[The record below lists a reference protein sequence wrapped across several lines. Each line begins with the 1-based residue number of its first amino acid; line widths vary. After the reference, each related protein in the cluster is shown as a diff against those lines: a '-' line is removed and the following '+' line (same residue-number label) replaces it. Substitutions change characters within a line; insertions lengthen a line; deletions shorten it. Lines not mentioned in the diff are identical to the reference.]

1 MDCVLDHVCIRV
13 ITDVLYPTIRSNTT
27 LGRVPFW
34 IPSQQGKNKHGWPGP
49 HCTTHSLHPADS
61 QKLSHITAASLMA
74 QPDSSH
80 TYGTQGR
87 IKTWEPQ
94 GTVCLC
100 EHVCTCYLFIAQHP
114 SFHPLLPWDL
124 YHPLSPCTFSFQIC
138 LSLLLNICH
147 SLSSRNLFSRKPK
160 EPKPPSQNAPGWRL
174 FGKVPLRENT
184 TKDPKDSFTI
194 QQVSITLYRTQPQP
208 VRLNHNLFEFYP

>member
-94 GTVCLC
+94 GTVFVRACVYMLSFHC
-100 EHVCTCYLFIAQHP
+100 SAPFFPSSTSLRFVPP
-114 SFHPLLPWDL
+114 SFTMYIFLPDMSVSSFK
-124 YHPLSPCTFSFQIC
+124 YLS
-138 LSLLLNICH
+138 LSLLQ
-147 SLSSRNLFSRKPK
+147 KPV
-160 EPKPPSQNAPGWRL
+160 
-174 FGKVPLRENT
+174 F
-184 TKDPKDSFTI
+184 
-194 QQVSITLYRTQPQP
+194 
-208 VRLNHNLFEFYP
+208 

>member
-1 MDCVLDHVCIRV
+1 MDSVLDHVCIRV

-87 IKTWEPQ
+87 IKTWELQ
-94 GTVCLC
+94 GTVFVRACVYMLSFHC
-100 EHVCTCYLFIAQHP
+100 STPFFPSSTSLRFVPP
-114 SFHPLLPWDL
+114 SFTMYIFLPDMSVSSFK
-124 YHPLSPCTFSFQIC
+124 YLS
-138 LSLLLNICH
+138 LSLLQ
-147 SLSSRNLFSRKPK
+147 KPV
-160 EPKPPSQNAPGWRL
+160 
-174 FGKVPLRENT
+174 F
-184 TKDPKDSFTI
+184 
-194 QQVSITLYRTQPQP
+194 
-208 VRLNHNLFEFYP
+208 